1 MLKHFFDSKIVSLKN
16 LSVGMSSSALL
27 LAMTA
32 VLGAA
37 PSFAAEKVNLV
48 FGNDTTSGVEV
59 PVADLRSFAET
70 KQPTPQLKSILEAAT
85 PEQQADFLKVLQTNY
100 PADPVELAKL
110 LESDQGKQ
118 MLTAVATATLR
129 PTQQGMDAVKSALID
144 SAKSPKG
151 FSILGF
157 LEAYPDP
164 TFNIDL
170 LKTQQLVAANQEL
183 INASKPQLEKVVKS
197 PSTQTSPSTT
207 EAPAVSPNPT
217 GGQTEPS
224 GTTAPMNSDPA
235 PMNKGSEA
243 PSPTSDTVPGSGTQ
257 APVSEPQAPV
267 R

>member
-1 MLKHFFDSKIVSLKN
+1 MLKQLFDSKIVGLKN
-16 LSVGMSSSALL
+16 LAVGLSGSALL
-27 LAMTA
+27 LAMA
-32 VLGAA
+32 GVLGAA
-37 PSFAAEKVNLV
+37 PSLAAEKINLV

-59 PVADLRSFAET
+59 PIADLRSFAET

-85 PEQQADFLKVLQTNY
+85 PEQQAEFLKVLQTSY

-110 LESDQGKQ
+110 LDSDQGKK

-129 PTQQGMDAVKSALID
+129 PNQQGMDAVKAALID

-197 PSTQTSPSTT
+197 PSTQTSPGTT
-207 EAPAVSPNPT
+207 EAPAVSPQPT
-217 GGQTEPS
+217 GEQTMPS
-224 GTTAPMNSDPA
+224 GTTPPTMNQ
-235 PMNKGSEA
+235 GTEA
-243 PSPTSDTVPGSGTQ
+243 PTTTTPIAPATETQ
-257 APVSEPQAPV
+257 PPVSQPQAPT